1 MSAPKLHHVAFACR
15 NSDATHHFYEELY
28 GFPLVATE
36 VQAIPGGGVLKHTF
50 YDLGDGSCIAFF
62 ELPGVEGNPAARTA
76 ISTDLGLPV
85 WVNHLAIRATPE
97 KVEEVRARLVAEGL
111 EPTMEL
117 DHDWCRSMYV
127 TDPNG
132 ILIELCVDTPG
143 LHVDPAEAR
152 RLREDRSGEVN
163 VVRSH

>member
-1 MSAPKLHHVAFACR
+1 MSSQRPMLHHVAFATR
-15 NSDATHHFYEELY
+15 DSDATHHFYEDLY
-28 GFPLVATE
+28 GWPLVHAEATA
-36 VQAIPGGGVLKHTF
+36 VPNGGVMKHTF

-62 ELPGVEGNPAARTA
+62 ELPGIEGNPEAKTA

-97 KVEEVRARLVAEGL
+97 KVEEVRARLVADGIT
-111 EPTMEL
+111 PTMEL

-132 ILIELCVDTPG
+132 ILIELTVDTPG
-143 LHVDPAEAR
+143 LPIHPEEAA
-152 RLREDRSGEVN
+152 RLRADRSGGATR
-163 VVRSH
+163 VR